1 MANKELNDALDL
13 LDSKL
18 KKEGISRRDAF
29 KVAGLGSAAFLMGGN
44 EAQAATSA
52 KASDV
57 KAKIVIVG
65 GGLAGV
71 STAAKLTNSLS
82 NPDITI
88 IEPNPKSVSYQP
100 GNTLVA
106 SGVYEKEDVMYDT
119 KDFIPSGVKV
129 ISDKAISFDPENNK
143 LTIGSG
149 EDISYDYLIV
159 AAGLSLDFGR
169 IKGLEDIGEAKTVG
183 SAKKILDTFA
193 DSGVCSIYNV
203 DSSVKTWEQMQ
214 KFVEAAKTGSKK
226 CKEYLL
232 TQIQQLNVVVLLKK

>member
-29 KVAGLGSAAFLMGGN
+29 KVAGLGSAAFLMGGD
-44 EAQAATSA
+44 EAQAATTA

-119 KDFIPSGVKV
+119 KDFIPTGVKH
-129 ISDKAISFDPENNK
+129 ISDKAVDFDPENNK

-193 DSGVCSIYNV
+193 DSGVC
-203 DSSVKTWEQMQ
+203 
-214 KFVEAAKTGSKK
+214 
-226 CKEYLL
+226 
-232 TQIQQLNVVVLLKK
+232 